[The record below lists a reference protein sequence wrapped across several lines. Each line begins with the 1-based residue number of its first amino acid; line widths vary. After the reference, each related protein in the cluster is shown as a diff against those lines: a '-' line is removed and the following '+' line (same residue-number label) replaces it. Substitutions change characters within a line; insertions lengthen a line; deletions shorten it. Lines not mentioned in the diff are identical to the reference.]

1 MMSEENSEDVRREIR
16 KMSEQNSK
24 IPEETKMSEEKR
36 FHGWR
41 LLGVIIGVAVVLAII
56 SFVIDWMAIG
66 PLEGRVF

>member
-1 MMSEENSEDVRREIR
+1 
-16 KMSEQNSK
+16 
-24 IPEETKMSEEKR
+24 MSEEKR

-41 LLGVIIGVAVVLAII
+41 LLGVLIGVAVVLAII

>member
-1 MMSEENSEDVRREIR
+1 MMSEENSEDVR
-16 KMSEQNSK
+16 KNSK
-24 IPEETKMSEEKR
+24 MYEENSKMPEEKR

-56 SFVIDWMAIG
+56 SFVIDWMAVG